1 MKTIEE
7 TQAAIDA
14 IRAVCNQHGVVLIAN
29 CYSEGI
35 YGEIEVADA
44 AELDK
49 FDKPRLTNKADIWSG
64 KSIYTEG
71 IGDAAA

>member
-14 IRAVCNQHGVVLIAN
+14 IRAVCNQHGVVLIGV

-35 YGEIEVADA
+35 HGEIEVADA
-44 AELDK
+44 AELGK
-49 FDKPRLTNKADIWSG
+49 LDKPRLTNKAEILSEKW
-64 KSIYTEG
+64 IYTEG